1 MQPEMSPQP
10 ADAAGSEPLHSTD
23 RRLYHRYPA
32 GLSAVLEVA
41 GRSVPCRI
49 TDVSLGGA
57 CVEVE
62 PGSVKVEAPAEA
74 TLRAPAMAGG
84 HRFGAVIRR
93 LTADRVHLAF
103 DLDDRGDYELTMFL
117 MGSAARLGGIDA
129 SGGIVPTT

>member
-10 ADAAGSEPLHSTD
+10 ADAAGAEPLPGSD
-23 RRLYHRYPA
+23 RRLFHRYPA

-41 GRSVPCRI
+41 GRSVPCRL
-49 TDVSLGGA
+49 TDISLGGA
-57 CVEVE
+57 CVEIEPRTVRVE
-62 PGSVKVEAPAEA
+62 VTAEA
-74 TLRAPAMAGG
+74 ALRAPAMADG

-129 SGGIVPTT
+129 SGGIAPAT

>member
-10 ADAAGSEPLHSTD
+10 ADAAGSDLLYGTD

-41 GRSVPCRI
+41 GRPIPCRL
-49 TDVSLGGA
+49 TDISLGGA

-62 PGSVKVEAPAEA
+62 PGSVKAELPAEA
-74 TLRAPAMAGG
+74 TLRAPAMADG
-84 HRFGAVIRR
+84 HRFAAVIRR

-103 DLDDRGDYELTMFL
+103 DLDDRGDYELTLFL
-117 MGSAARLGGIDA
+117 MGSATRLGGFDGA
-129 SGGIVPTT
+129 SDRAAGT

>member
-1 MQPEMSPQP
+1 MQPEMSPQ
-10 ADAAGSEPLHSTD
+10 GSNAPTPEPVSGD

-41 GRSVPCRI
+41 GRSLPCRL
-49 TDVSLGGA
+49 TDISLGGA

-62 PGSVKVEAPAEA
+62 PGSVQVELPAEA
-74 TLRAPAMAGG
+74 ALRAPALADG

-117 MGSAARLGGIDA
+117 MGSAARLGGVDA
-129 SGGIVPTT
+129 AGDRAGAGA